1 MVPAQPVVSHAILL
15 LTTKRKYENG
25 IGTVL
30 AQRCLIL
37 SVDSLLQSTCNWFLL
52 PCYSS
57 FTCL

>member
-15 LTTKRKYENG
+15 LNTKCKYENG

-37 SVDSLLQSTCNWFLL
+37 SVDSPSEHM
-52 PCYSS
+52 
-57 FTCL
+57 